1 MRCASSNAVSELI
14 MVDEIAH
21 SNIYSD
27 TPQSNPIGGR
37 GSTAASRSP
46 RPADGVPLVEY
57 TKSYSADVN
66 DTQKARSSRSR
77 RFALKSVV
85 NDIFPDSRTS
95 KCHRIRAPQ
104 KQVEVWR
111 GVSAGIAGKAFYKG
125 LYTCGKLWTCPVCAA
140 KISERRRPEIKK
152 AIDEAKRQGLKVL
165 FVTQTIKHGLDMPLS
180 QSLTAFAAADK
191 LLWSSRSG
199 ASMRDQFGIEG
210 TIKITETTWGEDN
223 GWHPHKHI
231 LMFVSG
237 DSSLSE
243 IEATL
248 SYRWILACVKQGLPA
263 PGLGRAIKVFDGSHA
278 DAYMSKWGLE
288 DEMTKSHS
296 KVAKN
301 GGFTPFALLENILQT
316 GDAQS
321 WELFK
326 EYASAFKGKRQLVW
340 SKGLRARLLPDV
352 VELSDEE
359 LAGSEDLDAQ
369 AVFWASLSVQ
379 EWKAVRFFK
388 YESILLDKSED
399 SLSPDVL
406 QKWLDGVTDAYRYA
420 RANDSVRELNSE

>member
-1 MRCASSNAVSELI
+1 MIQQDCKSNLRNDAPPRCDGGGSGSAAGGSAAV
-14 MVDEIAH
+14 A
-21 SNIYSD
+21 
-27 TPQSNPIGGR
+27 
-37 GSTAASRSP
+37 TA
-46 RPADGVPLVEY
+46 PLVIY

-66 DTQKARSSRSR
+66 ESKNARSARTR

-104 KQVEVWR
+104 KQVEIWR

-140 KISERRRPEIKK
+140 KISERRRPEIKQ
-152 AIDEAKRQGLKVL
+152 AIDEAKNQGLKVL

-180 QSLTAFAAADK
+180 QSLDAFTAADK

-199 ASMRDQFGIEG
+199 ALIREQFGIEG
-210 TIKITETTWGEDN
+210 TIKITETTWGETN
-223 GWHPHKHI
+223 GWHPHKHV

-237 DSSLSE
+237 DAPLSE
-243 IEATL
+243 IQATL
-248 SYRWILACVKQGLPA
+248 TYRWISACVKQGLPA
-263 PGLGRAIKVFDGSHA
+263 PSLDRGITVQDGSYA
-278 DAYMSKWGLE
+278 DKYLSKWGLE